1 METNSLELAYD
12 KLFAKLQGWFLTIV
26 EMLPNLLIA
35 VLVIFL
41 FHLLSKLIV
50 KIGTKA
56 LDKVSKNSTLNHL
69 IARVFGIILLLTGV
83 FFALGLLHLDKT
95 VTSLLAGI
103 GILGLAFSFAF
114 QHTAAN
120 ILSGLIISIRSSVNE
135 GDLIKSNDHFGN
147 VIKVGLRATKI
158 LNVRGQHAEIP
169 NRLFLDNPFQ
179 EFSQTGFRRIDL
191 MGKVNFNEDLSLL
204 KENAEKA
211 MSEFDFIYE
220 PKKPNFV
227 YNELIKEKVDFNL
240 RVWMN
245 FTNNDGEFLNARS
258 KCLVRLSQ
266 VFKDMGIA
274 LARDEIVYLD
284 NHPITKTESK

>member
-1 METNSLELAYD
+1 
-12 KLFAKLQGWFLTIV
+12 
-26 EMLPNLLIA
+26 
-35 VLVIFL
+35 
-41 FHLLSKLIV
+41 
-50 KIGTKA
+50 
-56 LDKVSKNSTLNHL
+56 
-69 IARVFGIILLLTGV
+69 
-83 FFALGLLHLDKT
+83 
-95 VTSLLAGI
+95 
-103 GILGLAFSFAF
+103 
-114 QHTAAN
+114 
-120 ILSGLIISIRSSVNE
+120 
-135 GDLIKSNDHFGN
+135 
-147 VIKVGLRATKI
+147 
-158 LNVRGQHAEIP
+158 
-169 NRLFLDNPFQ
+169 
-179 EFSQTGFRRIDL
+179 